1 MHKRISEKQEKNF
14 MQTISKKGI
23 RNMAEN
29 KPITVEYLGSAITF
43 DSIDEMARSLKE
55 TIKQLPKNSIE
66 YAQLR
71 MIQLKYNI

>member
-1 MHKRISEKQEKNF
+1 
-14 MQTISKKGI
+14 
-23 RNMAEN
+23 MAEN